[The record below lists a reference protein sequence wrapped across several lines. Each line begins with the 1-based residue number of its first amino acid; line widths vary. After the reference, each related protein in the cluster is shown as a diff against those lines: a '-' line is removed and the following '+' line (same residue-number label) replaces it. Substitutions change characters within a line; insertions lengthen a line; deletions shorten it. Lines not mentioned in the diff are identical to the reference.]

1 MGYSANIPD
10 EIVIACNME
19 EGRPRIDGYERYIDK
34 TFFSKN
40 PNEII
45 VDNEDDDFRVVN
57 NSSHLRDY
65 FNCKEGD
72 EKYENLV
79 SYVFLNDTW
88 KMLVDNDAYGSVV
101 KSAMFRLV
109 GKGKSCLE
117 WSANLEK
124 EGIYEIFVY
133 IPRVSFKHVLLPQVE
148 YTEIRNRVQVYNVFL
163 GDKEEKV
170 LVDTR
175 NAEGWLS
182 IGKFHGKPG
191 RSVVSLSDEGEPFQ
205 IMIGDAV
212 KWVLLEK

>member
-1 MGYSANIPD
+1 MCI
-10 EIVIACNME
+10 
-19 EGRPRIDGYERYIDK
+19 
-34 TFFSKN
+34 
-40 PNEII
+40 
-45 VDNEDDDFRVVN
+45 
-57 NSSHLRDY
+57 RDSY